1 MGARRIGQ
9 RLVDAGL
16 IEPAQVD
23 EALRLQVVHGARLGT
38 NLVEHF
44 DLALDDLTMLLSVQH
59 NLPPALAADF
69 ERAPEPIYRSVP
81 AELAARWLCVPLGYV
96 DGGAGGVMVAA
107 RDPLPAEAIGELE
120 LALGLRVVPA
130 IAAELR
136 IFYYLEHYYGFER
149 PNRFKRIRRD
159 YSIELPIFV
168 EDEEPP
174 EEQAGGEQEP
184 SPAAGP
190 HKERRRFVTTL
201 SEIDEQ
207 GEPSREV
214 LARIPIRR
222 SDPNFVGE
230 RAPTMDFTDVA
241 DAARAVKRA
250 TGRDAV
256 GDIVVEAMRYGFG
269 GHLDAGMILVLREGL
284 AVGWKGFVRDGI
296 DRLVELVAMPLSE
309 PSSVSAVCEL
319 GTDYV
324 GPPMQHSPIEH
335 TLWTVLEVAAPRQIA
350 VVPITLFEQTVCLL
364 YAQSQSELVGPQGDD
379 LRTLAQAVKSA
390 FERLTRAAQ
399 R

>member
-16 IEPAQVD
+16 IEVAQID

-44 DLALDDLTMLLSVQH
+44 ALGLDDLARHLAEQH
-59 NLPPALAADF
+59 GLPPALAVDF
-69 ERAPEPIYRSVP
+69 DGAAEPIYRSMP
-81 AELAARWLCVPLGYV
+81 PELAARWLCVPLGYV
-96 DGGAGGVMVAA
+96 EGGAGGVMVAA
-107 RDPLPAEAIGELE
+107 RDPLPADAIGELE
-120 LALGLRVVPA
+120 RALGLTIVPA
-130 IAAELR
+130 IAPELR
-136 IFYYLEHYYGFER
+136 IFYYLEHLYGFER

-159 YSIELPIFV
+159 ESIELPIFF
-168 EDEEPP
+168 DEGPDEPDDREGTP
-174 EEQAGGEQEP
+174 LPG
-184 SPAAGP
+184 AGP
-190 HKERRRFVTTL
+190 RQERRRFVTTL

-222 SDPNFVGE
+222 SEVAFIGE
-230 RAPTMDFTDVA
+230 RAPTMDYADVA
-241 DAARAVKRA
+241 DAARAIKRA

-256 GDIVVEAMRYGFG
+256 GDIVVESMRDGFG
-269 GHLDAGMILVLREGL
+269 GRLDAGMILVLREGT
-284 AVGWKGFVRDGI
+284 AVGWKGFVRDGL
-296 DRLVELVAMPLSE
+296 DGLVDLVAIPLSA
-309 PSSVSAVCEL
+309 PSSVAAVCEL

-335 TLWTVLEVAAPRQIA
+335 SLWTVLEVQAPHQIA
-350 VVPITLFEQTVCLL
+350 VVPIRLFEQTVCLL
-364 YAQSQSELVGPQGDD
+364 YAQASVELIGAPAEE
-379 LRTLAQAVKSA
+379 LRVLAQAVKSS

>member
-1 MGARRIGQ
+1 VGARRIGQ
-9 RLVDAGL
+9 HLVAAGL
-16 IEPAQVD
+16 IEAAQVD

-44 DLALDDLTMLLSVQH
+44 SLGLDELSIHLAAQHGLS
-59 NLPPALAADF
+59 PALAAHF
-69 ERAPEPIYRSVP
+69 ENAPEPIYRSCP
-81 AELAARWLCVPLGYV
+81 PELAARWLCVPLGYV

-107 RDPLPAEAIGELE
+107 RDPLPSEAVAELE
-120 LALGLRVVPA
+120 LALGLQIAPA

-136 IFYYLEHYYGFER
+136 IFYYLEHYFGFER

-159 YSIELPIFV
+159 DSIELPIFV
-168 EDEEPP
+168 DDDELP
-174 EEQAGGEQEP
+174 EEQDDRDGDP
-184 SPAAGP
+184 SPGAGP
-190 HKERRRFVTTL
+190 QQERRRFVTTL

-222 SDPNFVGE
+222 SDPGFLGE
-230 RAPTMDFTDVA
+230 RAPTMDFSDVA
-241 DAARAVKRA
+241 DAARAIKRA

-269 GHLDAGMILVLREGL
+269 GHLSVGMILVLRGGL
-284 AVGWKGFVRDGI
+284 AVGWKGFVRDGL
-296 DRLVELVAMPLSE
+296 DRLVELVAIPLLE
-309 PSSVSAVCEL
+309 PSSVAAVCEL
-319 GTDYV
+319 GTDYC

-335 TLWTVLEVAAPRQIA
+335 ALWTVLEVEAPRQIA

-364 YAQSQSELVGPQGDD
+364 YAHSQSELVGPQGND
-379 LRTLAQAVKSA
+379 LRTLAQAVKSS